1 MPFRQVVFSISFHH
15 GIMDLHIHTLFA
27 RCSHVAAA
35 REDAAVGAGGGD
47 QGTGVAGRRS
57 GGDPSGRV
65 ARNVPDCGVGS
76 QVEWQVANGA
86 RTAASVA
93 GISGF

>member
-1 MPFRQVVFSISFHH
+1 
-15 GIMDLHIHTLFA
+15 MDLHIHTLFA

-57 GGDPSGRV
+57 AIRRDELRAMCQTAGLAVKSNGKLLT
-65 ARNVPDCGVGS
+65 VP
-76 QVEWQVANGA
+76 QLQEALLA
-86 RTAASVA
+86 
-93 GISGF
+93 F

>member
-57 GGDPSGRV
+57 GGDPSGTSCAQC
-65 ARNVPDCGVGS
+65 ARLRG
-76 QVEWQVANGA
+76 WQSS
-86 RTAASVA
+86 RMASC
-93 GISGF
+93 